1 MKKIQIFIL
10 CFLLV
15 ASKLSAQS
23 FVIDTTEIT
32 FENKLRPCLFVK
44 FDADAKTVK
53 KGWAD
58 YMKKNY
64 RIKIQGI
71 SLFTD
76 KDIVDADDVTINSIS
91 DKRMNMYARVTDIT
105 GGSEMKYFMSFGYD
119 FFIGPKEYPNE
130 FEGMR
135 KLLNDFSIS
144 FLNDYYADETSA
156 ILKKIK
162 GFERDIKKN
171 NNAISSNLKKSQ
183 KGSGAVSSALEA
195 KNFSL
200 KLENEQIESKI
211 ASLEKDIETIKVKQG
226 GIVFK

>member
-1 MKKIQIFIL
+1 MKKLPISIFY
-10 CFLLV
+10 FLLI
-15 ASKLSAQS
+15 SLKLSAQT
-23 FVIDTTEIT
+23 FLIDTAEIT

-64 RIKIQGI
+64 KIKIKGI

-76 KDIVDADDVTINSIS
+76 KDIVNADDVTINSIS
-91 DKRMNMYARVTDIT
+91 DKRMNMYARVTDIN

-119 FFIGPKEYPNE
+119 FFIGTKEYAKE

-135 KLLNDFSIS
+135 KLLHDFSIN

-162 GFERDIKKN
+162 GYERDIKKN
-171 NNAISSNLKKSQ
+171 NNSISSNIKKSK
-183 KGSGAVSSALEA
+183 KGSDAVTSALEA

-200 KLENEQIESKI
+200 KLENEQIQSKI
-211 ASLEKDIETIKVKQG
+211 AALEKDIETIKVKQG
-226 GIVFK
+226 GIVTK